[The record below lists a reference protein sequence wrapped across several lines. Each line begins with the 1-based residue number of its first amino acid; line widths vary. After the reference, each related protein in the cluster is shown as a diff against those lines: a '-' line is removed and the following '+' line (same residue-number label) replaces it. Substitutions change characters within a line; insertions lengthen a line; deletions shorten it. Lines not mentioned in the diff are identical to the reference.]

1 MRVVAITLE
10 DFFPGEARAI
20 EAALDGGYDLVHL
33 RKPGASEQEII
44 SILEELPAECRA
56 RIVLHSHFNLAAR
69 YGLYGIHLNSRCS
82 VVPDGFLGSISRS
95 CHTLEEVEQYKG
107 CCNYLFLSPIFDSI
121 SKKGYASAFS
131 DETLKRAAEEGV
143 IDSRVYALGG
153 VTPERLSW
161 LEELGFGGAA
171 MLGSVWGKLV
181 TPPVVLTI
189 AGSDSSGGAG
199 IQADIKAISA
209 NGCYAASAI
218 TAITAQNT
226 CGVTDILGLPPEL
239 VGKQISAVFEDMD
252 VAAVKTGMVY
262 DTGIVRAIA
271 SALVKYSSK
280 YVVCDPVM
288 ISTSG
293 AMLIR
298 DETIKVMEEEL
309 FTRSTLITPN
319 IMEASRLA
327 GCSISSLDDM
337 RSVALGLFRKY
348 GCSVLVKGGH
358 LSSDTMCDIL
368 CTGGEIHSFTL
379 PRVKSYNLHGTG
391 CTLSSAIASFL
402 ARGLDVPEAVKE
414 AKLYVREAI
423 SYAAPMVLGKGGGP
437 LWHMYPVTGC
447 TCVQEMG
454 VNCTKLPEVSH
465 FVHGMGVN
473 CTKSVGK

>member
-1 MRVVAITLE
+1 MRVIAITLE
-10 DFFPGEARAI
+10 YFFPGEAVVI
-20 EAALDGGYDLVHL
+20 EAALNGGYDLVHL
-33 RKPGASEQEII
+33 RKPGASEEEMI

-56 RIVLHSHFNLAAR
+56 RIVIHSHFNLALR

-82 VVPDGFLGSISRS
+82 IVPDGFSGSISRS
-95 CHTLEEVEQYKG
+95 CHTFEEVEQHKDS
-107 CCNYLFLSPIFDSI
+107 CNYLFLSPIFNSI

-131 DETLKRAAEEGV
+131 GASLREAAEKGI
-143 IDSRVYALGG
+143 IDSKVYALGG

-161 LEELGFGGAA
+161 LEEMGFGGAA

-239 VGKQISAVFEDMD
+239 VGKQISAVFDDLD
-252 VAAVKTGMVY
+252 VSAVKIGMVY

-271 SALVKYSSK
+271 SSLEKYSPK

-293 AMLIR
+293 AMLIKE
-298 DETIKVMEEEL
+298 ETIKIMEEEL

-319 IMEASRLA
+319 IMEASKLA
-327 GCSISSLDDM
+327 GFSISSLDDM
-337 RSVALGLFRKY
+337 RKAALLLHRKY

-358 LSSDTMCDIL
+358 LSGDAMCDIL
-368 CTGGEIHSFTL
+368 CAGGDINEFTL
-379 PRVKSYNLHGTG
+379 QRVKSSNLHGTG

-402 ARGLDVPEAVKE
+402 AKGEDIAGAVNC
-414 AKLYVREAI
+414 AKLYVCQAI
-423 SYAAPMVLGKGGGP
+423 ASAAPMDLGKGSGP

-447 TCVQEMG
+447 
-454 VNCTKLPEVSH
+454 NCTR
-465 FVHGMGVN
+465 
-473 CTKSVGK
+473 

>member
-1 MRVVAITLE
+1 MRIIAITLE
-10 DFFPGEARAI
+10 NFFPGEAGAI
-20 EAALDGGYDLVHL
+20 KAALDGCYDLVHL
-33 RKPGASEQEII
+33 RKPEATEQEMI
-44 SILEELPAECRA
+44 SILDDLSAEYRA
-56 RIVLHSHFNLAAR
+56 RIVIHSHFNLASR

-82 VVPDGFLGSISRS
+82 IVPDGFSGSISRS
-95 CHTLEEVEQYKG
+95 CHSLEEVVQHKDS
-107 CCNYLFLSPIFDSI
+107 CNYLFLSPIFNSI
-121 SKKGYASAFS
+121 SKKGYESAFS
-131 DETLKRAAEEGV
+131 DAVLKEAAGRGV
-143 IDSRVYALGG
+143 IDSKVYALGG
-153 VTPERLSW
+153 VTRERLPW
-161 LEELGFGGAA
+161 LEEMGFGGAA

-226 CGVTDILGLPPEL
+226 QGVTDILGLPQDL
-239 VGKQISAVFEDMD
+239 VWKQICAVFDDLDVSAV
-252 VAAVKTGMVY
+252 KIGMVY

-271 SALVKYSSK
+271 SALEKYSPK
-280 YVVCDPVM
+280 YVVCDPVI

-293 AMLIR
+293 AMLIK

-368 CTGGEIHSFTL
+368 CAGGEIHSFTL
-379 PRVKSYNLHGTG
+379 PRVKSSNLHGTG

-402 ARGLDVPEAVKE
+402 AKGEDIAGAVKY
-414 AKLYVREAI
+414 AKLYVRQAI
-423 SYAAPMVLGKGGGP
+423 AFAAPMELGKGGGP
-437 LWHMYPVTGC
+437 LWHMYPVTEC
-447 TCVQEMG
+447 
-454 VNCTKLPEVSH
+454 NCTR
-465 FVHGMGVN
+465 
-473 CTKSVGK
+473 

>member
-1 MRVVAITLE
+1 MRVIAITLE
-10 DFFPGEARAI
+10 DFFPGEAGAI
-20 EAALDGGYDLVHL
+20 EAALNGGYDLVHL
-33 RKPGASEQEII
+33 RKPGASEEEMI

-56 RIVLHSHFNLAAR
+56 SIVIHSHFNLAAR
-69 YGLYGIHLNSRCS
+69 YGLYGIHLNSRCRT
-82 VVPDGFLGSISRS
+82 VPDGFSGSISRS
-95 CHTLEEVEQYKG
+95 CHTFEEVEQHKDS
-107 CCNYLFLSPIFDSI
+107 CNYLFLSPIFNSI

-131 DETLKRAAEEGV
+131 GASLREAAEKGI
-143 IDSRVYALGG
+143 IDSKVYALGG

-161 LEELGFGGAA
+161 LDEIGFGGAA

-239 VGKQISAVFEDMD
+239 VGKQISAVFDDLD
-252 VAAVKTGMVY
+252 VSAVKIGMVY

-271 SALVKYSSK
+271 SALEKYSPK
-280 YVVCDPVM
+280 YVVCEPVM

-293 AMLIR
+293 AMLIKE
-298 DETIKVMEEEL
+298 ETIKIMEEEL

-319 IMEASRLA
+319 IMEASKLA
-327 GCSISSLDDM
+327 GFSISSLDDM
-337 RSVALGLFRKY
+337 RKAALQLHRKY

-358 LSSDTMCDIL
+358 LSSDAMCDIL
-368 CTGGEIHSFTL
+368 CAGGDIYEFTL
-379 PRVKSYNLHGTG
+379 QRVKSSNLHGTG

-402 ARGLDVPEAVKE
+402 AKGEDIAGAVNC
-414 AKLYVREAI
+414 AKLYVRQAI
-423 SYAAPMVLGKGGGP
+423 ASAAPMDLGKGSGP

-447 TCVQEMG
+447 
-454 VNCTKLPEVSH
+454 NCTR
-465 FVHGMGVN
+465 
-473 CTKSVGK
+473 